1 MQNEFVL
8 EMKGIVKKYPGV
20 TALGGVSLNVRPRS
34 VHVLMGEN
42 GAGKSTLMKILAGEE
57 QANEGEIV
65 LKGKKVHFSNPRQA
79 LDHGIAMI
87 HQELTPILDMTV
99 AENLFLGREHGK
111 GIFYDKK
118 LMNSEADVLLKKLK
132 LNVSPTQKMNE
143 LTVAQMQMVEIC
155 KNLSYNA
162 EIIIMDEPTSAL
174 SDSEVDTLFEA
185 LRSLVEEGKSII
197 YISHR
202 MEEIYRIADD
212 ISIFRDGLYI
222 GTYLPENLSRDE
234 LIQKMV
240 DRELNDVYARRDVP
254 LGDEALRVE
263 NACSGK
269 LFSDVSFSVRKGEI
283 LGFAGLMGSGRT
295 ELVEAIYGIGRLT
308 GGEVYV
314 EGERVHIRHCKEAIS
329 KGIGLITDD
338 RKYKGLVM
346 PLSIEDNILLPN
358 LREHCS
364 GSFVNKKKM
373 SQTSREYIEKLRI
386 KTPSAKQLV
395 VNLSGGNQQKVVLAK
410 WLAKN
415 CKIMIFD
422 EPTKGIDVGAKAEFY
437 TLISDLANR
446 GVAVIFIS
454 SEMEEVIGMSD
465 RVLVFHEG
473 RVSGELHKEEIC
485 QEAIMK
491 LAIGS

>member
-1 MQNEFVL
+1 MQGEFVL
-8 EMKGIVKKYPGV
+8 EMEGIVKKYPGV
-20 TALGGVSLNVRPRS
+20 TALGGVSLKVRPKS

-57 QANEGEIV
+57 QANEGEIT
-65 LKGKKVHFSNPRQA
+65 LKGQKVHFAHPRQA

-99 AENLFLGREHGK
+99 AENLFLGREHKK

-118 LMNSEADVLLKKLK
+118 MMNSEADKLLKKLK
-132 LNVSPTQKMNE
+132 LNVAPTQKMRE
-143 LTVAQMQMVEIC
+143 LTVAQMQMTEIC

-174 SDSEVDTLFEA
+174 SDSEVDTLFDA

-212 ISIFRDGLYI
+212 ISIFRDGTYV

-234 LIQKMV
+234 LIRKMV
-240 DRELNDVYARRDVP
+240 DRELSDVYAQRDITP
-254 LGDEALRVE
+254 GEEALRVE
-263 NACSGK
+263 HAGSGK
-269 LFSDVSFSVRKGEI
+269 LFHDISFCVRKGEI

-295 ELVEAIYGIGRLT
+295 ELVEAIYGLGKLT
-308 GGEVYV
+308 EGEVYV
-314 EGERVHIRHCKEAIS
+314 EGSRVHIKHCKDAIS

-338 RKYKGLVM
+338 RKFKGLVM

-358 LREHCS
+358 LKEHCN
-364 GSFVNKKKM
+364 GDFINKKKM
-373 SQTSREYIEKLRI
+373 AQTGAEYIEKLHI

-410 WLAKN
+410 WLAKD

-437 TLISDLANR
+437 TLISDLARR

-473 RVSGELHKEEIC
+473 KVNGELRKDEIC